1 MSLLTIPL
9 FDSLAQ
15 SRRVLL
21 AGAGGGYDIF
31 SGLPLYFALRNAGK
45 AVFLANLSFSDLP
58 YHQSERLTPTM
69 VTVTAATPAVSAYFP
84 ERYLAQWLAVHADA
98 PSIYCFP
105 TTGVIPLQEAYTTL
119 VEQLQLDTIILID
132 GGTDSLMRGDEVSLG
147 TPHEDAASI
156 IAVNEVDV
164 AHKLLVCLGFGIDR
178 HHGICH
184 ADFLEAVAA
193 LSRAN
198 GYLGL
203 FSLLPTMPEVQQYQ
217 AAVEAVF
224 QAMPKMESIVS
235 SSILAALAGE
245 YGDYHRTARTAGS
258 TLWINPLM
266 AVYWCFQ
273 LAPVADRLLYGPA
286 LKSTMSRADVD
297 QVIRR
302 FRADCGQIR
311 SRSVIPV

>member
-1 MSLLTIPL
+1 MSLLTIPF
-9 FDSLAQ
+9 FDSLNH
-15 SRRVLL
+15 SKRVLL

-31 SGLPLYFALRNAGK
+31 SGLPLYFALRKAGK

-58 YHQSERLTPTM
+58 YHAGEQLTPTM
-69 VTVTAATPAVSAYFP
+69 VTVTAATPAITPYFP
-84 ERYLAQWLAVHADA
+84 ERYLAQWLSIHADA

-105 TTGVIPLQEAYTTL
+105 PTGVLPLQEAYATL
-119 VEQLQLDTIILID
+119 VQRLQLDTIILVD

-147 TPHEDAASI
+147 TPHEDVASM
-156 IAVNEVDV
+156 IAVNNVDV

-193 LSRAN
+193 LIRAN

-224 QAMPKMESIVS
+224 HAMPRMESIVC
-235 SSILAALAGE
+235 SSILAALVGE
-245 YGDYHRTARTAGS
+245 YGDYHRTARTQGS

-273 LAPVADRLLYGPA
+273 LAPVADRLLYGAA
-286 LKSTMSRADVD
+286 LKSMVSWADVD
-297 QVIRR
+297 QVITR
-302 FRADCGQIR
+302 FRADCDSLR
-311 SRSVIPV
+311 SRSAIPV

>member
-1 MSLLTIPL
+1 MSLLTVPF

-15 SRRVLL
+15 SQRILL

-45 AVFLANLSFSDLP
+45 AVFLANMSFSDLP
-58 YHQSERLTPTM
+58 YHQSEQLTPTM
-69 VTVTAATPAVSAYFP
+69 VTVTAATPAVRPYFP
-84 ERYLAQWLAVHADA
+84 ERYLAQWLAIHDTAA
-98 PSIYCFP
+98 SIYCFP
-105 TTGVIPLQEAYTTL
+105 PTGVIPLQESYASL
-119 VEQLQLDTIILID
+119 VQHLGLDTIILVD

-147 TPHEDAASI
+147 TPHEDVASM

-193 LSRAN
+193 LIRAN
-198 GYLGL
+198 GYLGM

-217 AAVEAVF
+217 AAVDAVF
-224 QAMPKMESIVS
+224 QAMPHMESIVS
-235 SSILAALAGE
+235 SSILAALVGE

-273 LAPVADRLLYGPA
+273 LAPVADRLLYGA
-286 LKSTMSRADVD
+286 ELKSTVSRADID
-297 QVIRR
+297 RVIMR
-302 FRADCGQIR
+302 FRATCDHIR
-311 SRSVIPV
+311 SRTDIPV